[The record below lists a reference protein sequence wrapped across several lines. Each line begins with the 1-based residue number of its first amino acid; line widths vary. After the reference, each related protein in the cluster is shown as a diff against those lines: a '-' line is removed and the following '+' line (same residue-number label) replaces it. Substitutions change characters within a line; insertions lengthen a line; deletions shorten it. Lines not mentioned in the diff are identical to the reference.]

1 VADTQTEESPTSP
14 LNADDIVE
22 KLAQADFLSG
32 LLADP
37 DVKAALLGEIRELGF
52 RPPLHYVVLR
62 LITAL
67 VAKSESFIGKAIS
80 SRLQAFIDH
89 TPLLAG
95 LLERLVTIQH
105 GKETNDALKT
115 SILGAITE
123 GRPFDI
129 NAIEIDS
136 TTPIETMLALHNV
149 QGFERVLG
157 ELDGQ
162 TDTLIRTFREDI
174 SNLFQN
180 MVAPALSWPPEVLS
194 PKGAFDRVKYTSGL
208 DQLYGRDTEIT
219 LLHEFAGDMS
229 LCGRLFNFRWMLLTG
244 DGGTGKTRLAYDFTR
259 KHLTPNIWDAGRL
272 SIDDLPGFNDLEKWR
287 PRQPTFIVIDYV
299 SGHPEKTGKL
309 LRILARKAA
318 HYDFPVR
325 ILLLERKADQ
335 SWLGKMLPE
344 DGDKPMVMDHVFG
357 HEDENGLII
366 PPVDATAI
374 KKMMKERFAKAG
386 QTPPDDALLL
396 AAAQRVDTRPHDA
409 NLPRPLF
416 ALATAEAM
424 MAEAEK
430 EPEAQPDF
438 AKIAALLNQEDVLAG
453 MLRREEHTRW
463 QPAAPNDGGGTLTRY
478 KLALALATLTKGLD
492 LNDLDTKE
500 EDYGSVARY
509 LPDPPPD
516 HHQGMISALGGSH
529 TFLPPL
535 EPDIMGEFFLAE
547 TLLNDIPN
555 HRHRFLSATLEKG
568 HIEPLITLLRLQQ
581 DFPQK
586 IAAIDIPAAMLACQT
601 ETAAVS
607 YALMA
612 PNWVNQCYT
621 SHNPEAA
628 DSFMTS
634 IKQLVTRFDKNAEI
648 ALHEAMAAFNIS
660 YHAAEKGDGKRV
672 DAMMARLDAL
682 RSQFNDNT
690 EIALAEAKA
699 AVNISSDVGKKD
711 DGKRVDA
718 MMARLDALRSQF
730 NDNTEIALAEAKAAF
745 NISNHAAK
753 KADGKQVD
761 AMMARLDVLR
771 SQFNDDPK
779 IALHEAMVAVNISS
793 NAGKK
798 GDGERVDAMMARLD
812 ALRSQFN
819 DDPEIALHE
828 AMAAVNICNHAAKKG
843 DWKRVDAM
851 MARLEA
857 LRSQFNDNPEI
868 ALREAMAAFNISNH
882 AAKKGDWERLGA
894 IIARLDVLRSQF
906 NGDPEIALHEAMAA
920 VNISNHAGEKGD
932 WKRVDAMIAR
942 LDALRSQF
950 NDNTEIALREAMV
963 AFNISNHAGEKG
975 DWKRVDAMIARL
987 DALRSQFNDN
997 TEITLAEAKAAF
1009 NISNHA
1015 GEKGDGKR
1023 IDAMLQ
1029 RLITI
1034 DDTFGGKLVLG
1045 EAAGQS
1051 VTLADAINYVTE
1063 ILNNKP

>member
-1 VADTQTEESPTSP
+1 MANTQTEESPTSP
-14 LNADDIVE
+14 LNANDIVE

-95 LLERLVTIQH
+95 LLQRLITIQH

-115 SILGAITE
+115 SILAALTE
-123 GRPFDI
+123 GKPFDI

-149 QGFERVLG
+149 QGFERVLDG
-157 ELDGQ
+157 LDGQ

-208 DQLYGRDTEIT
+208 DQLYGRDKEIT
-219 LLHEFAGDMS
+219 LLHQFAGDLS

-259 KHLTPNIWDAGRL
+259 KHLNQHIWDAGRL

-325 ILLLERKADQ
+325 ILLLERKADE

-344 DGDKPMVMDHVFG
+344 DGDKPMVMNHIFG
-357 HEDENGLII
+357 HEDENGRTI

-374 KKMMKERFAKAG
+374 TEMMRDRFAKAG
-386 QTPPDDALLL
+386 QTPPDGDLLL
-396 AAAQRVDTRPHDA
+396 AAAQRVDTRPNDA

-424 MAEAEK
+424 IAEAEK

-463 QPAAPNDGGGTLTRY
+463 RPAAPNDGGGTLTRY
-478 KLALALATLTKGLD
+478 KLALALATLRQGLD
-492 LNDLDTKE
+492 LNDFDTKE

-516 HHQGMISALGGSH
+516 HHQRLISALGGSN

-535 EPDIMGEFFLAE
+535 QPDIMGEFFLAQ
-547 TLLNDIPN
+547 TLLKDIPKQ
-555 HRHRFLSATLEKG
+555 RHRFLNAVLANGS
-568 HIEPLITLLRLQQ
+568 IRPVITLLRLLQ

-586 IAAIDIPAAMLACQT
+586 IEEIDILTAIDTCT
-601 ETAAVS
+601 NE
-607 YALMA
+607 
-612 PNWVNQCYT
+612 N
-621 SHNPEAA
+621 
-628 DSFMTS
+628 
-634 IKQLVTRFDKNAEI
+634 
-648 ALHEAMAAFNIS
+648 AAFFYAFMSPSWVHLIS
-660 YHAAEKGDGKRV
+660 YETSNAHASINFFLCIKNLTSKFPKNEKI
-672 DAMMARLDAL
+672 
-682 RSQFNDNT
+682 FE
-690 EIALAEAKA
+690 EI
-699 AVNISSDVGKKD
+699 
-711 DGKRVDA
+711 
-718 MMARLDALRSQF
+718 
-730 NDNTEIALAEAKAAF
+730 AKAAF
-745 NISNHAAK
+745 NIIIIFGKNHEWDMVNMMFKHFDDIYPKSTKNIKLATIEAQIAQNIINYSRISSNW
-753 KADGKQVD
+753 GLVEE
-761 AMMARLDVLR
+761 MFNRIDVLR
-771 SQFNDDPK
+771 NQF
-779 IALHEAMVAVNISS
+779 SS
-793 NAGKK
+793 NLEIISNITQAVVYVIGTAGESGEWKLVDTTFERIKFLREKFGDISQIAEKEAESITYIIGSAGK
-798 GDGERVDAMMARLD
+798 
-812 ALRSQFN
+812 S
-819 DDPEIALHE
+819 
-828 AMAAVNICNHAAKKG
+828 G
-843 DWKRVDAM
+843 DWKRV
-851 MARLEA
+851 
-857 LRSQFNDNPEI
+857 
-868 ALREAMAAFNISNH
+868 
-882 AAKKGDWERLGA
+882 KKMLKC
-894 IIARLDVLRSQF
+894 
-906 NGDPEIALHEAMAA
+906 M
-920 VNISNHAGEKGD
+920 
-932 WKRVDAMIAR
+932 
-942 LDALRSQF
+942 DALRSKFNNNPKIAVEDAKSSTNITSASIHTGNCNLISPILNRIDTLLSQF
-950 NDNTEIALREAMV
+950 PNEFEITLISAKFFLNVTNIACQNNDWKTAKIILQRIDDLCIKFHSSIELEIEKINAIVNITQLAAKDGNNKFLEEMLKQVDTIREKYTKDRTIATREAQI
-963 AFNISNHAGEKG
+963 AFNIILCAKKND
-975 DWKRVDAMIARL
+975 DWELAKK
-987 DALRSQFNDN
+987 N
-997 TEITLAEAKAAF
+997 THKVRK
-1009 NISNHA
+1009 H
-1015 GEKGDGKR
+1015 
-1023 IDAMLQ
+1023 
-1029 RLITI
+1029 
-1034 DDTFGGKLVLG
+1034 
-1045 EAAGQS
+1045 
-1051 VTLADAINYVTE
+1051 
-1063 ILNNKP
+1063 P

>member
-1 VADTQTEESPTSP
+1 MPDTQTEESPTSP

-80 SRLQAFIDH
+80 SRLQAFIAKV
-89 TPLLAG
+89 PALAG
-95 LLERLVTIQH
+95 LLERLITIQH

-129 NAIEIDS
+129 NAIEIDN

-157 ELDGQ
+157 GLDGQ

-208 DQLYGRDTEIT
+208 DQLYGRDKEIT
-219 LLHEFAGDMS
+219 LLHQFAGDLS

-259 KHLTPNIWDAGRL
+259 KHLNQHIWDAGRL

-325 ILLLERKADQ
+325 VLLLERKADEN
-335 SWLGKMLPE
+335 WLGKMLPE
-344 DGDKPMVMDHVFG
+344 DGDKPMVMNHIFG
-357 HEDENGLII
+357 HEDEKGRII

-492 LNDLDTKE
+492 LNDLDTKQ
-500 EDYGSVARY
+500 EDYGPFARH

-547 TLLNDIPN
+547 TLLNDISR
-555 HRHRFLSATLEKG
+555 HRHSFLSATLEKG

-601 ETAAVS
+601 ETAAFS
-607 YALMA
+607 YASMA
-612 PNWVNQCYT
+612 PDWVNQCYR
-621 SHNPEAA
+621 SHDPDAA
-628 DSFMTS
+628 DSFMKS
-634 IKQLVTRFDKNAEI
+634 VKHLVTQFDKNAKI
-648 ALHEAMAAFNIS
+648 ALS
-660 YHAAEKGDGKRV
+660 
-672 DAMMARLDAL
+672 
-682 RSQFNDNT
+682 
-690 EIALAEAKA
+690 EAKA
-699 AVNISSDVGKKD
+699 
-711 DGKRVDA
+711 
-718 MMARLDALRSQF
+718 
-730 NDNTEIALAEAKAAF
+730 TF
-745 NISNHAAK
+745 NICH
-753 KADGKQVD
+753 
-761 AMMARLDVLR
+761 
-771 SQFNDDPK
+771 
-779 IALHEAMVAVNISS
+779 HT
-793 NAGKK
+793 GKK
-798 GDGERVDAMMARLD
+798 GEWERVDAMMARLD
-812 ALRSQFN
+812 ALRSQFRSN
-819 DDPEIALHE
+819 HEIALE
-828 AMAAVNICNHAAKKG
+828 
-843 DWKRVDAM
+843 
-851 MARLEA
+851 
-857 LRSQFNDNPEI
+857 
-868 ALREAMAAFNISNH
+868 
-882 AAKKGDWERLGA
+882 
-894 IIARLDVLRSQF
+894 
-906 NGDPEIALHEAMAA
+906 
-920 VNISNHAGEKGD
+920 
-932 WKRVDAMIAR
+932 
-942 LDALRSQF
+942 
-950 NDNTEIALREAMV
+950 
-963 AFNISNHAGEKG
+963 
-975 DWKRVDAMIARL
+975 
-987 DALRSQFNDN
+987 
-997 TEITLAEAKAAF
+997 EAKAAF
-1009 NISNHA
+1009 NICIDADQSGDEERIKAMLHRFDKLRSKFSENEEIAQEEAKAAVNICLYALESGDWERVDTTLSRIHTLRSKFNENEQIARCEARAAYNISIGAAQNRGWERVEAMLRRFDALRSKFSENEEIVQEEAQAATNICIYAATSGDWKQVEAMLRRFDTLRSQFGQNEKIAIEEAKTAFHICFHA
-1015 GEKGDGKR
+1015 GESGDWKQVEAMLRRFDTLRSKFGQNEEIACLETNAAYNLSVIATQSGNWEQIEATLSR
-1023 IDAMLQ
+1023 IDTLRSKFNENEEIVRWETKAAFNISLIATQRGNTERVKAMIA

-1034 DDTFGGKLVLG
+1034 TNTFGVKFVVD
-1045 EAAGQS
+1045 ESNGQPS
-1051 VTLADAINYVTE
+1051 TLADAINYVTE
-1063 ILNNKP
+1063 IQGNKP

>member
-1 VADTQTEESPTSP
+1 MANTQTEESPTSP

-129 NAIEIDS
+129 NAIEIDN

-149 QGFERVLG
+149 QGFERVLDG
-157 ELDGQ
+157 LDGQ

-208 DQLYGRDTEIT
+208 DQLYGRDKEIT
-219 LLHEFAGDMS
+219 LLHQFAGDLS

-259 KHLTPNIWDAGRL
+259 KHLNQHIWDAGRL

-325 ILLLERKADQ
+325 VLLLERKADE

-424 MAEAEK
+424 IAEAEK
-430 EPEAQPDF
+430 EPETQPDF
-438 AKIAALLNQEDVLAG
+438 TKIAALLNQEDVLAG

-463 QPAAPNDGGGTLTRY
+463 RPAAPNDGGGTLTRY
-478 KLALALATLTKGLD
+478 KLALALATLTQGLD
-492 LNDLDTKE
+492 LEDLATKDA
-500 EDYGSVARY
+500 DYGPLARH

-516 HHQGMISALGGSH
+516 HHQGLISALGGSD

-555 HRHRFLSATLEKG
+555 HRHHFLNAALAKG
-568 HIEPLITLLRLQQ
+568 NIAPLITLLRLQQ
-581 DFPQK
+581 DFPAK
-586 IAAIDIPAAMLACQT
+586 IAAIDIPAAIRACQT
-601 ETAAVS
+601 ETAAFS
-607 YALMA
+607 YAWMA
-612 PNWVNQCYT
+612 PDWVNQCYELNT
-621 SHNPEAA
+621 PKTAKN
-628 DSFMTS
+628 FMNT
-634 IKQLVTRFDKNAEI
+634 IKELNTQFPNNHQI
-648 ALHEAMAAFNIS
+648 ALS
-660 YHAAEKGDGKRV
+660 K
-672 DAMMARLDAL
+672 
-682 RSQFNDNT
+682 
-690 EIALAEAKA
+690 
-699 AVNISSDVGKKD
+699 
-711 DGKRVDA
+711 
-718 MMARLDALRSQF
+718 
-730 NDNTEIALAEAKAAF
+730 
-745 NISNHAAK
+745 
-753 KADGKQVD
+753 
-761 AMMARLDVLR
+761 
-771 SQFNDDPK
+771 
-779 IALHEAMVAVNISS
+779 
-793 NAGKK
+793 
-798 GDGERVDAMMARLD
+798 
-812 ALRSQFN
+812 
-819 DDPEIALHE
+819 
-828 AMAAVNICNHAAKKG
+828 AMAAVNICNHAGAAG
-843 DWKRVDAM
+843 DWPQIVATLVDLDTLRVRFKESPRIALHEAKAAINISFHASQKGNWKHAETM
-851 MARLEA
+851 LERFDA
-857 LRSQFNDNPEI
+857 LRAQFDKHPEI
-868 ALREAMAAFNISNH
+868 ALCEAKAAFNISGQACQKGEEKRANTVFERIITLRTQFYEHSEIALYAAKAAANIALLSTQNGNWERSNTMVVLIRSLRAQFHKHPEIAFCEAQTIVNIYAEPWQEDDREKDKAVLTRIDALRAQFDKHLGIATTEAMAAFNISLN
-882 AAKKGDWERLGA
+882 AGQKGDWEW
-894 IIARLDVLRSQF
+894 LDV
-906 NGDPEIALHEAMAA
+906 
-920 VNISNHAGEKGD
+920 
-932 WKRVDAMIAR
+932 
-942 LDALRSQF
+942 
-950 NDNTEIALREAMV
+950 
-963 AFNISNHAGEKG
+963 
-975 DWKRVDAMIARL
+975 
-987 DALRSQFNDN
+987 
-997 TEITLAEAKAAF
+997 
-1009 NISNHA
+1009 
-1015 GEKGDGKR
+1015 
-1023 IDAMLQ
+1023 MLQ
-1029 RLITI
+1029 RLIAI
-1034 DDTFGGKLVLG
+1034 ADTLGDKLVLG
-1045 EAAGQS
+1045 EAAGHPF
-1051 VTLADAINYVTE
+1051 TLGGAIDYVKG
-1063 ILNNKP
+1063 ILGNKP

>member
-1 VADTQTEESPTSP
+1 VPDTQTEESPTSP

-80 SRLQAFIDH
+80 SRLQAFIAKV
-89 TPLLAG
+89 PALAG
-95 LLERLVTIQH
+95 LLERLITIQH
-105 GKETNDALKT
+105 GKETKDALKT

-129 NAIEIDS
+129 NAIEIDN

-149 QGFERVLG
+149 QGFEKVLG
-157 ELDGQ
+157 GLDGQ
-162 TDTLIRTFREDI
+162 TDTLIQTFREDI

-259 KHLTPNIWDAGRL
+259 KHLNQHIWDAGRL

-416 ALATAEAM
+416 ALATTEAM
-424 MAEAEK
+424 IAEAEK

-478 KLALALATLTKGLD
+478 KLALALATLIQGLD
-492 LNDLDTKE
+492 LEDLATKDA
-500 EDYGSVARY
+500 DYGPFARH

-516 HHQGMISALGGSH
+516 HHQGMISALGGND

-547 TLLNDIPN
+547 TLLRGIPKY
-555 HRHRFLSATLEKG
+555 RHQFLNSALATG
-568 HIEPLITLLRLQQ
+568 HIEPLIILLRLLQ

-586 IAAIDIPAAMLACQT
+586 IAEIDIPAAMLTCEN
-601 ETAAVS
+601 ETAAYS
-607 YALMA
+607 YSWIAID
-612 PNWVNQCYT
+612 WVDQCYKLKT
-621 SHNPEAA
+621 LEIA
-628 DSFMTS
+628 DNFMTALEKLR
-634 IKQLVTRFDKNAEI
+634 IGFPNNRKI
-648 ALHEAMAAFNIS
+648 AWEESKAVYNIIF
-660 YHAAEKGDGKRV
+660 Y
-672 DAMMARLDAL
+672 DAQNRDWSRIELMLARLDAL
-682 RSQFNDNT
+682 CTQFNDSKEIALITANACSNVCLGT
-690 EIALAEAKA
+690 GGKYDRKQTDAMLQRIDTLRTKFSDNAEIALAEAKTV
-699 AVNISSDVGKKD
+699 VNISLRAGEQNDWKRTEAMLNRIDV
-711 DGKRVDA
+711 
-718 MMARLDALRSQF
+718 LRRKFS
-730 NDNTEIALAEAKAAF
+730 NNIEIASREAKVAF
-745 NISNHAAK
+745 NIIF
-753 KADGKQVD
+753 D
-761 AMMARLDVLR
+761 ASKIGEWERTETILSRFDILRAR
-771 SQFNDDPK
+771 
-779 IALHEAMVAVNISS
+779 
-793 NAGKK
+793 
-798 GDGERVDAMMARLD
+798 
-812 ALRSQFN
+812 
-819 DDPEIALHE
+819 
-828 AMAAVNICNHAAKKG
+828 
-843 DWKRVDAM
+843 
-851 MARLEA
+851 
-857 LRSQFNDNPEI
+857 FNDNPEI
-868 ALREAMAAFNISNH
+868 ALVAAQ
-882 AAKKGDWERLGA
+882 A
-894 IIARLDVLRSQF
+894 
-906 NGDPEIALHEAMAA
+906 
-920 VNISNHAGEKGD
+920 
-932 WKRVDAMIAR
+932 
-942 LDALRSQF
+942 
-950 NDNTEIALREAMV
+950 

-987 DALRSQFNDN
+987 GALRSQFNDSP
-997 TEITLAEAKAAF
+997 EIALHEAKAAV
-1009 NISNHA
+1009 NISSHA
-1015 GEKGDGKR
+1015 GQKGEWKR
-1023 IDAMLQ
+1023 IDVMLQ
-1029 RLITI
+1029 RLIAI
-1034 DDTFGGKLVLG
+1034 ADTFGGKLVLG
-1045 EAAGQS
+1045 EVEGPPF
-1051 VTLADAINYVTE
+1051 TLGDAINYVIE